1 MLDLSGFIVRISG
14 RQANA
19 FYIDCNGLYHAE
31 EIAKAGGVAPE
42 KLRQVYLSSG
52 GVLNEEV
59 GVYYFDSIPQ
69 AKNAIAKI
77 IALLSGTKNGRTV
90 FLTEAEVTYIRKSLI
105 AFGGYPGP
113 GTDSRMTDAILDKF
127 NR

>member
-14 RQANA
+14 RQQSAY
-19 FYIDCNGLYHAE
+19 YIDCNGLYRVD
-31 EIAKAGGVAPE
+31 EIAKAGGADAK
-42 KLRQVYLSSG
+42 KLTNIYLSNG
-52 GVLNEEV
+52 GVLSEEV
-59 GVYYFDSIPQ
+59 GVYYFGGIPQ

-77 IALLSGTKNGRTV
+77 IALLSGTNGRSIY
-90 FLTEAEVTYIRKSLI
+90 LTAAEIEYIRKSLI

-113 GTDSRMTDAILDKF
+113 GTDSRMTDTILDKF

>member
-14 RQANA
+14 RQENTY
-19 FYIDCNGLYHAE
+19 YIDCNGLYRADQ
-31 EIAKAGGVAPE
+31 IAKAGGVDAQ
-42 KLRQVYLSSG
+42 KLRAIYLANG
-52 GVLNEEV
+52 GELNESV
-59 GVYYFDSIPQ
+59 GVYYFNSIPG

-77 IALLSGTKNGRTV
+77 IGLFSGTNGRSV
-90 FLTEAEVTYIRKSLI
+90 YLTETEIAYIRKSLI

-113 GTDSRMTDAILDKF
+113 GIDSRVTDAILDKF